1 MLSGRNGETLP
12 LPVVRKSLSWGHT
25 LFITIATFAQKKPL
39 GVAGGVILLVMVLLA
54 VLAPWIA
61 PFDPYEVHVIYKY
74 ASPGSTIAGTGQRF
88 WLGADQ
94 LGRDTLSRLM
104 YGAQV
109 SLYVSLV
116 SVGIG
121 VTVGA
126 LIGIMSAYFGGM
138 ADLLVQRIVDTV
150 MAFPAIILA
159 LAIVAIAGAS
169 LRNVIMAL
177 VILLMPAAARV
188 VRSQALAVK
197 EMDYV
202 LAARAMGAGSW
213 RVIFHHMVPNCAAPS
228 IVFATAN
235 LGYAVVVEAALSFLG
250 VGTPPDVP
258 SWGGMLS
265 ITGQKYVEVSPWLVV
280 FPSLAVSMAVFGFNL
295 LGDALRDV
303 LDPKLKGEHSVF
315 FRMETPVPHA
325 RSERGEHLEV
335 SE

>member
-1 MLSGRNGETLP
+1 MPRGRTGDAVP
-12 LPVVRKSLSWGHT
+12 LPVAGMSVRWAHT
-25 LFITIATFAQKKPL
+25 LVTTIATFAQRKPL
-39 GVAGGVILLVMVLLA
+39 GVVGGMILLVMVALTMMGPL
-54 VLAPWIA
+54 IA
-61 PFDPYEVHVIYKY
+61 PFDPYEVHVLYKY
-74 ASPGSTIAGTGQRF
+74 AAPGTIIEETGARF

-94 LGRDTLSRLM
+94 LGRDTLSRLI
-104 YGAQV
+104 YGARV

-116 SVGIG
+116 SVSIGVGIG
-121 VTVGA
+121 A
-126 LIGIMSAYFGGM
+126 LVGIMSAYFGGTV
-138 ADLLVQRIVDTV
+138 DLIVQRLVDAM

-169 LRNVIMAL
+169 LRNVILAL
-177 VILLMPAAARV
+177 VILLLPAAARV

-197 EMDYV
+197 EMDYI
-202 LAARAMGAGSW
+202 LAARAVGAGSW
-213 RVIFHHMVPNCAAPS
+213 RIVFRYMVPNCMAPS

-280 FPSLAVSMAVFGFNL
+280 FPSIAVSIAVFGFNL

-303 LDPKLKGEHSVF
+303 LDPKLKGEQSVLF
-315 FRMETPVPHA
+315 SMETPAPHG
-325 RSERGEHLEV
+325 RSERGEPLE
-335 SE
+335 SRK